1 LLRDVDVIGD
11 FRAVYVEEKRQLYAP
26 GTKAP
31 ESNPSAIPKN
41 PYAKSSKPFNAWAE
55 HLIGEHGFPS
65 IPSATAARSNNDSDD
80 KKKRKAEDDDA
91 PKEREISYDGVRY
104 KARKSNGSVEIIDE
118 DKIGQGESGWK
129 MGKLIRFTISSKE
142 DKPEAGERFNY
153 GEFKR
158 RLEPIAKPAFVGL
171 SDNRQVAGLPEKK
184 EDSEMKS
191 EFPEKLKA
199 PPMVVASSEVKKEE
213 GGKLELKDGQQEYP
227 AKGQASFKDVVTDE
241 LFEQLK
247 KDVSEVNGRK
257 VEWTRAPGE
266 LSNFL
271 PCPLLLSS
279 PVFLSLCT
287 DVFRY
292 ACS

>member
-1 LLRDVDVIGD
+1 
-11 FRAVYVEEKRQLYAP
+11 
-26 GTKAP
+26 
-31 ESNPSAIPKN
+31 
-41 PYAKSSKPFNAWAE
+41 
-55 HLIGEHGFPS
+55 
-65 IPSATAARSNNDSDD
+65 
-80 KKKRKAEDDDA
+80 
-91 PKEREISYDGVRY
+91 
-104 KARKSNGSVEIIDE
+104 
-118 DKIGQGESGWK
+118 

-171 SDNRQVAGLPEKK
+171 SENRQVAGLPDKK

-199 PPMVVASSEVKKEE
+199 PPMVVASSEAKKEE

-257 VEWTRAPGE
+257 VEWTRASGK
-266 LSNFL
+266 FY
-271 PCPLLLSS
+271 PLLSFVS
-279 PVFLSLCT
+279 GCLSLLAFAFVLTSLCLLLL
-287 DVFRY
+287 RIG
-292 ACS
+292 